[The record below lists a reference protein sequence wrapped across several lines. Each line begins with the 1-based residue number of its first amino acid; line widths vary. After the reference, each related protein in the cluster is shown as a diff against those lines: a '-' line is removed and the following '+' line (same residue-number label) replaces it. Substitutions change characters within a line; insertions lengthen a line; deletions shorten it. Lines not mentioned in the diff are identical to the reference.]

1 LKEIPVFCVGLDLGQ
16 RRDYTAIA
24 IVERRYKDDEQR
36 TLHNLALRRIERVPL
51 GTSYPQVVERV
62 RAIVQHPVLRGKC
75 SLTVDATGV
84 GNPVVDM
91 LGAARLGCDINAV
104 TITGAE
110 RGQQNSNSGL
120 GSGGITRWSVPKR
133 DLIAGLE
140 VLLERGEL
148 RIARRLKDV
157 GSLIKELMDM
167 RSSTSATGKIRIGA
181 EAHGEHDD
189 LVIALALACWRAK
202 RPVNGP
208 VPGLRLWY

>member
-1 LKEIPVFCVGLDLGQ
+1 VFCVGLDLGQ

-24 IVERRYKDDEQR
+24 IVERRYKDEDDQR
-36 TLHNLALRRIERVPL
+36 KVQSLALRRIERVPL
-51 GTSYPQVVERV
+51 GTSYPQVVDRV
-62 RAIVQHPVLRGKC
+62 RAIVQHPALRGKC

-104 TITGAE
+104 TITGGE
-110 RGQQNSNSGL
+110 RGQQSSNSVV
-120 GSGGITRWSVPKR
+120 GSDSITRLSDPKR

-167 RSSTSATGKIRIGA
+167 RSSTSATGKMRLGA

-208 VPGLRLWY
+208 VPGLRLWF